1 MAYRGDLI
9 ACEVDFRGVPEGK
22 VSVLFFLNGI
32 KIARS
37 SVEYTEGNKLFPF
50 VSLGFEGI
58 TVLSKMCDPDRD
70 YFSRVTNE
78 DLQNEIGDLRRDFQD
93 QLTEQRRMLMSE
105 MRDLVLRL
113 KEVKDK
119 EEQEEDTKRLDGGKQ
134 RRFSS
139 PQ

>member
-1 MAYRGDLI
+1 
-9 ACEVDFRGVPEGK
+9 
-22 VSVLFFLNGI
+22 
-32 KIARS
+32 
-37 SVEYTEGNKLFPF
+37 
-50 VSLGFEGI
+50 
-58 TVLSKMCDPDRD
+58 MCHPDRD
-70 YFSRVTNE
+70 HFIRVTNE
-78 DLQNEIGDLRRDFQD
+78 DLQKEIGDLRRDFQD

-134 RRFSS
+134 RFSS

>member
-1 MAYRGDLI
+1 
-9 ACEVDFRGVPEGK
+9 
-22 VSVLFFLNGI
+22 
-32 KIARS
+32 
-37 SVEYTEGNKLFPF
+37 
-50 VSLGFEGI
+50 
-58 TVLSKMCDPDRD
+58 MCHPDRD
-70 YFSRVTNE
+70 HFSRVTNE
-78 DLQNEIGDLRRDFQD
+78 DLQKEIGDLRRDFRD
-93 QLTEQRRMLMSE
+93 QLDKQRRMLSE

>member
-1 MAYRGDLI
+1 
-9 ACEVDFRGVPEGK
+9 
-22 VSVLFFLNGI
+22 
-32 KIARS
+32 
-37 SVEYTEGNKLFPF
+37 
-50 VSLGFEGI
+50 
-58 TVLSKMCDPDRD
+58 MCRPDRD
-70 YFSRVTNE
+70 QFSRVTNE
-78 DLQNEIGDLRRDFQD
+78 DLQKEIGDLRRDFQD
-93 QLTEQRRMLMSE
+93 QLDKQRRMLSE

>member
-1 MAYRGDLI
+1 
-9 ACEVDFRGVPEGK
+9 
-22 VSVLFFLNGI
+22 
-32 KIARS
+32 
-37 SVEYTEGNKLFPF
+37 
-50 VSLGFEGI
+50 
-58 TVLSKMCDPDRD
+58 MCDPDRD
-70 YFSRVTNE
+70 HFSRVTNE
-78 DLQNEIGDLRRDFQD
+78 DLQKEIGDLRSDFQN

-119 EEQEEDTKRLDGGKQ
+119 EEQEEDTKRLDEGKQ

>member
-1 MAYRGDLI
+1 
-9 ACEVDFRGVPEGK
+9 
-22 VSVLFFLNGI
+22 
-32 KIARS
+32 
-37 SVEYTEGNKLFPF
+37 
-50 VSLGFEGI
+50 
-58 TVLSKMCDPDRD
+58 MCHPDRD
-70 YFSRVTNE
+70 HFSRVTNE
-78 DLQNEIGDLRRDFQD
+78 DLQKEIGDLRSDFQN

-119 EEQEEDTKRLDGGKQ
+119 EEQEEDTKRLDEGKQ

>member
-1 MAYRGDLI
+1 
-9 ACEVDFRGVPEGK
+9 
-22 VSVLFFLNGI
+22 
-32 KIARS
+32 
-37 SVEYTEGNKLFPF
+37 
-50 VSLGFEGI
+50 
-58 TVLSKMCDPDRD
+58 MCDPDRD
-70 YFSRVTNE
+70 HFSRVTNE
-78 DLQNEIGDLRRDFQD
+78 DLQKEIGDLRRDFQN

-119 EEQEEDTKRLDGGKQ
+119 EEQEEDTKRLDEGKQ